1 MRRAARVLSVA
12 VLSGAAVGVPGPVL
26 AAGPVPAGRPAGA
39 VDRAV
44 AARAAPAVL
53 VPAVPG
59 GPSGAGIPAAAGDPA
74 GTRSGTGESADP
86 GGLTAAEESAD
97 AEESVGAEKSAGAEE
112 SVGAD
117 ASAGAEEPGADASA
131 AERPAG
137 QEDPAATGGRPDVSG
152 EPAAEVVPGTASPG
166 GDVTVSVVC
175 DPVGGRAPATVEAA
189 SRAFEGGAVELRK
202 VPGNDEE
209 VSGPVYRGT
218 ARIAPAGDFEDDPA
232 PSASASG
239 SASASAW
246 TVDGTCPAAHGSE
259 GTPWSATFTVLP
271 GGSGG
276 HPCPEPGG
284 PGDAPC
290 GDATRGGVRAGA
302 GGTFTDSVPALVAG
316 GALIAGALGAA
327 AHRLYR
333 RRGHGGG

>member
-1 MRRAARVLSVA
+1 MRRAARILSVA

-26 AAGPVPAGRPAGA
+26 AAGPAPAGRPAGS

-44 AARAAPAVL
+44 AAGAAPAVP

-97 AEESVGAEKSAGAEE
+97 SEESAGAEE

-117 ASAGAEEPGADASA
+117 ASAAAEEPGADASA

-152 EPAAEVVPGTASPG
+152 EPAAEVVPGTVSPG

-202 VPGNDEE
+202 APGNDEE

-239 SASASAW
+239 SAW

-259 GTPWSATFTVLP
+259 GTPWSATFTVLLD
-271 GGSGG
+271 GSGG

-284 PGDAPC
+284 PGDEPC
-290 GDATRGGVRAGA
+290 GDAARGGVRAGA

-316 GALIAGALGAA
+316 GVLIAGALGAA